1 MIEWR
6 RITSIAIQEFS
17 DLAKQAENNKD
28 FPLAKH
34 YNTAKKDNIKHL
46 SWLNDRIE
54 NKNMGLV

>member
-1 MIEWR
+1 MIECR

-17 DLAKQAENNKD
+17 DLAKQAEKNKD

-34 YNTAKKDNIKHL
+34 YGAAKKDNIKYL

-54 NKNMGLV
+54 KERMGLV